1 MFELY
6 DIADGFFDTLLSIGD
21 FLVETPFVDVF
32 DKLVSNGTLGLLLD
46 VFNTLL
52 IAVGYADGLSG
63 LFSGLGFAHLS
74 VASFIFG
81 AGLIFVIIFKIVK
94 FFTDI
99 VL

>member
-6 DIADGFFDTLLSIGD
+6 GIADEFFNALLSLGD
-21 FLVETPFVDVF
+21 FLVDTPFVDVF
-32 DKLVSNGTLGLLLD
+32 DNLVSNGTLGPLFD

-52 IAVGYADGLSG
+52 IAVGFSDGLSG

-81 AGLIFVIIFKIVK
+81 AGLIFVIVFKIVK